1 MAILDFNK
9 IWEVYRIPVKGPHR
23 RECKAIRLCWYAY
36 LEELG
41 KPRRFP
47 WERLSERQQDD
58 FIYCRI
64 QETMMRNYVPEH
76 ITDTNTVE
84 SIKRRIN
91 NHIAKSMLV
100 ADERIQKRNDIVNNL
115 FRDHRT
121 TSHSELQK
129 RDAYDELCKDI
140 QAFNANVPLPTYEEF
155 EISLLPDD
163 VAEQEE
169 ADYETRVRDWEIA
182 NRRAWN
188 FAKQIE
194 KQRVKA
200 EAEAR
205 AKAEAEARAKAEAE
219 VRAKAEAEARAKAEA
234 EARAKAEAAK
244 TEDERKAEA
253 EARAADRAR
262 AEAAI
267 KAKDERKAKPRPIR
281 AYDYVMSFENTM
293 LNPLLNIADATKI
306 YVRIILKV
314 LEEELELKVDY
325 NLIDECLLCQAE
337 FSEYLRQK
345 DIDLNDYEEF
355 QIEYNENMGM
365 SMEEHKELKRR
376 YAEYLSC
383 VEKLKNL
390 DSFYKYKKKN
400 KD

>member
-9 IWEVYRIPVKGPHR
+9 IWEVYRIPVKDPHR

-84 SIKRRIN
+84 SIKSRIN

-129 RDAYDELCKDI
+129 KDAYDELCKDI

-182 NRRAWN
+182 YRRAWN

-234 EARAKAEAAK
+234 AK
-244 TEDERKAEA
+244 TE
-253 EARAADRAR
+253 
-262 AEAAI
+262 
-267 KAKDERKAKPRPIR
+267 DERKAKPRPIR

-314 LEEELELKVDY
+314 LEKELELKVDY

-383 VEKLKNL
+383 VEKFKNL
-390 DSFYKYKKKN
+390 DSFYKYTKKN